1 MGRTAD
7 TEGRVGMSSTPHGVP
22 AGRGPGKPS
31 RSGGGQ
37 SWSFRPPSS
46 EELQKVIVDGDPKV
60 LVELAE
66 RIGKDLAQPEGKR
79 NSPEALATSQIRA
92 IFGKVRELDM
102 RLRAGHVPS
111 NAELDETTYRELQ
124 LLRPKLAYQ
133 AARAPGRGV
142 TNLRKV
148 LDPAIQLVERDR
160 ARFQHFVDFFE
171 AILAYHRAHGGQ

>member
-1 MGRTAD
+1 
-7 TEGRVGMSSTPHGVP
+7 
-22 AGRGPGKPS
+22 
-31 RSGGGQ
+31 
-37 SWSFRPPSS
+37 
-46 EELQKVIVDGDPKV
+46 VIVDGDPNV

-66 RIGKDLAQPEGKR
+66 RIGKDLAQ
-79 NSPEALATSQIRA
+79 EALATSQIRA